1 MQMAGVQM
9 DARSYAV
16 TLSALLKARAEP
28 EALRMTRAILDRL
41 EEEEQAQLDRRE
53 EQEQEQEQ
61 QQQEQPEQEQ
71 AWVPWSRREAEGAD
85 EEGGGGAGEGAGG
98 RRRPALQA
106 RLRVDAALCN
116 VMLQVVMQAGEEGE
130 PRRVL
135 SRLRAAGLKP
145 SVRAPSTQPST
156 AHLSPPPSPAP
167 LNLHPHPH
175 HSTLTLTLTPHQE
188 RTLSLMLSSLVK
200 QGKVPA
206 AVEVFNAHCA
216 AGGTTGAVPFNILM
230 SGFARQGELTRG
242 ERLRGLSLSLRLS
255 LDPNPD
261 H

>member
-1 MQMAGVQM
+1 M

-41 EEEEQAQLDRRE
+41 EEQEQAQLDRRE
-53 EQEQEQEQ
+53 QQEQGQGQGQEQEQEQ
-61 QQQEQPEQEQ
+61 GQ

-85 EEGGGGAGEGAGG
+85 EEGGEGDGEGAGG
-98 RRRPALQA
+98 RRRPALKA
-106 RLRVDAALCN
+106 PLRVDAALCN

-130 PRRVL
+130 SRRVL
-135 SRLRAAGLKP
+135 SRLRAAGLRP
-145 SVRAPSTQPST
+145 SVRPPPTIPPPK
-156 AHLSPPPSPAP
+156 HRPPPSPPPSPSP

-175 HSTLTLTLTPHQE
+175 HSTLTLSLTPHQE

-230 SGFARQGELTRG
+230 SGFARQGELTKGESRRG
-242 ERLRGLSLSLRLS
+242 
-255 LDPNPD
+255 
-261 H
+261 